1 MGTLNV
7 GRVNASTLDAAAAL
21 NFPSY
26 TTGNR
31 PSSGIDTG
39 ATIYN
44 STDEKLQTWNGEEW
58 MDIGGG
64 SEPDGSSA
72 DKELELKRIIRRNI
86 NIFFITQ
93 IQYL

>member
-1 MGTLNV
+1 MQEESMPIQMQHCSELSQLYHRQQT
-7 GRVNASTLDAAAAL
+7 
-21 NFPSY
+21 
-26 TTGNR
+26 
-31 PSSGIDTG
+31 SSGIDTG

-72 DKELELKRIIRRNI
+72 DKAASSAAP
-86 NIFFITQ
+86 
-93 IQYL
+93 Y